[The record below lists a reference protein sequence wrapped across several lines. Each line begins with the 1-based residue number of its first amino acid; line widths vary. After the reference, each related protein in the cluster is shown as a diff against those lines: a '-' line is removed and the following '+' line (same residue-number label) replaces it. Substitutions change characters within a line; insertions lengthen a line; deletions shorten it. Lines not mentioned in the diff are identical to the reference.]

1 MNIGQTEPM
10 IQASPSAD
18 LVPPLGYWLRRVWP
32 DVTDAQSCPYQQPVL
47 RDPGLSTVNEIFP
60 IPLPFYEDM
69 QQDNFWDL
77 AVMNYGTSLLHYR
90 SVKEGTRIQY
100 KERTERKYKMLHRT
114 RISFI
119 NSPFSILNDRFRASV
134 QAVNLALKMTPAQ
147 RHLMEFGR
155 VFLMSS
161 ALEKLF
167 WTNSEQQRQQMKNI
181 DHAMSMATNMP
192 SVPQNQQD
200 IGVAILD
207 LVQLAMENHE
217 KMIETILELESINK
231 VEYTDRRNILREWNR
246 GTRVFLRRLDSHL
259 RKHGQDA
266 EEEMLRLEFAR
277 MVLWN
282 PEDKNMQHGAD
293 YAEMQLV
300 DRLTSMVLPTD
311 YQMIRVVCGTILET
325 GDVSIFGESYARVVL
340 LEIDEGTPYGWMER
354 YDLVTKVQSRLQLL
368 AKDPPRKWIAAMSI
382 LVQKCELLVKRLRSF
397 VLPEQ

>member
-1 MNIGQTEPM
+1 
-10 IQASPSAD
+10 
-18 LVPPLGYWLRRVWP
+18 
-32 DVTDAQSCPYQQPVL
+32 
-47 RDPGLSTVNEIFP
+47 
-60 IPLPFYEDM
+60 
-69 QQDNFWDL
+69 
-77 AVMNYGTSLLHYR
+77 
-90 SVKEGTRIQY
+90 
-100 KERTERKYKMLHRT
+100 
-114 RISFI
+114 
-119 NSPFSILNDRFRASV
+119 
-134 QAVNLALKMTPAQ
+134 MTPAQ